1 MPSNTFLILLVVLH
15 LLTMHYAYR
24 IDENDEPTQALFRK
38 YEESVNDEERLANLY
53 NLKQAEEY
61 NSDNYYSNPC
71 HPTSSS
77 YILCKKLE
85 HLSRRDTGFLRFGR
99 KR

>member
-1 MPSNTFLILLVVLH
+1 MIKIIIDKLFSFFL
-15 LLTMHYAYR
+15 AYR
-24 IDENDEPTQALFRK
+24 IEPIQGLFHK
-38 YEESVNDEERLANLY
+38 YEENLNDEERLANNLY
-53 NLKQAEEY
+53 NFKQLEES
-61 NSDNYYSNPC
+61 NSDNYYPIPC
-71 HPTSSS
+71 QSTSSSS